1 MFDFNQFY
9 RTFEDKYR
17 GSAEMITNRQ
27 RFYLPFIL
35 PLKEVHS
42 HNFAVD
48 LGCGRGEWVHILA
61 ENGFSPTG
69 VDINDLMIDND
80 NHEGVVY
87 RNSDALEFLQTLPNE
102 SQSLVSA
109 FHLIEHVPFS
119 YLTDLLNQAQRVLL
133 PGGLLILETPNPEN
147 AKVATESFYLDPTHL
162 RPIPMQFISFL
173 VDYIGFKRQIIV
185 RLQEPASLLGG
196 RITVGDLFVNVSP
209 DYGIIAQKKGS
220 KKILEKF
227 DAPFGQS
234 YGVSFANLSKAL
246 DEQTLA
252 DFKKIEGALNDEISK
267 VNMAI
272 SDRLSKLDDKFTED
286 ISSLT
291 DKTTISNISVVE
303 GLSDLDRKYK
313 EEISILTNKTIKQMK
328 GSSAEIKGF
337 ITSQFGAIFQE
348 FQNQIPE
355 IIEQY
360 TEVSKK
366 VVNYEGTIENQL
378 QNIQSLKNQIGDL
391 EKQKQILESK
401 IQNSIKDQQA
411 VVDELMGVYSSK
423 SFRLT
428 RPLRIIGRV
437 LRKIFGNSQEKSI
450 NRDESLIETE
460 ISLAIDEG
468 AVARDKPDLN
478 LLINELSQPPYAMDS
493 AVELDNTI
501 EQIRTASLSKDISF
515 SRTRGLN

>member
-17 GSAEMITNRQ
+17 GSTEMITDRL

-35 PLKEVHS
+35 PLKEIHS

-133 PGGLLILETPNPEN
+133 PGGLLVLETPNPEN

-252 DFKKIEGALNDEISK
+252 DFKKIEGVLNEEILK
-267 VNMAI
+267 FNTAI
-272 SDRLSKLDDKFTED
+272 SDRLSALDDKFTED

-291 DKTTISNISVVE
+291 E
-303 GLSDLDRKYK
+303 
-313 EEISILTNKTIKQMK
+313 KTIKQMK

-360 TEVSKK
+360 TDISQKK
-366 VVNYEGTIENQL
+366 ALDEKTIEQQIQQIQMLTERFNNLYSKNNLDEKTINDQIGLIQTL
-378 QNIQSLKNQIGDL
+378 QNQVGELKNQNHH
-391 EKQKQILESK
+391 LES
-401 IQNSIKDQQA
+401 QNQDLIKDKQA
-411 VVDELMGVYSSK
+411 VVDELISVYSSK
-423 SFRLT
+423 SFRLM
-428 RPLRIIGRV
+428 RPLRRIGRF
-437 LRKIFGNSQEKSI
+437 LRKYFRKSHKRITNSNKSP
-450 NRDESLIETE
+450 IETE
-460 ISLAIDEG
+460 ILLEIDQM
-468 AVARDKPDLN
+468 ADHQDKPDLN
-478 LLINELSQPPYAMDS
+478 ILFNKLTQNPYAIDS
-493 AVELDNTI
+493 AVELKNTI
-501 EQIRTASLSKDISF
+501 EQIRTDSLRIKNSF
-515 SRTRGLN
+515 AETRETN